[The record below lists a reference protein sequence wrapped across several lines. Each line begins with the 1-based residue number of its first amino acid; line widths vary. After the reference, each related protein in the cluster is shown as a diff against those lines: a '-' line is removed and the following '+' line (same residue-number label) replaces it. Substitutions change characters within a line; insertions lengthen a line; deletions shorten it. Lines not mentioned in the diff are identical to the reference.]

1 MFIVPLSSSITPLN
15 TMTQNTVEGNI
26 PETKNP
32 SFTDVFSE
40 VYNDMINTQ
49 KVVNENSADIIM
61 GGIDDLHTIYNN
73 ITKSQVAL
81 ETFVAIR
88 DAAMQ
93 SYKEI
98 MQMSV

>member
-1 MFIVPLSSSITPLN
+1 MFIVPISSAITPLD
-15 TMTQNTVEGNI
+15 TMSQNI
-26 PETKNP
+26 PETVTAEKTP

-40 VYNDMINTQ
+40 VFNEVQSTQ
-49 KVVNENSADIIM
+49 KTLNQNAADIVM
-61 GGIDDLHTIYNN
+61 GSIDDLHTIYNN
-73 ITKSQVAL
+73 ITKAQISI

-88 DAAMQ
+88 DAAQQ

>member
-1 MFIVPLSSSITPLN
+1 MYIVPLSSSITPLN
-15 TMTQNTVEGNI
+15 TMTQNVEQEL
-26 PETKNP
+26 PQQKNP

-40 VYNDMINTQ
+40 VYNDMLDTQ
-49 KVVNENSADIIM
+49 RTVNENSADIIM

-73 ITKSQVAL
+73 ITKSQIAL

>member
-1 MFIVPLSSSITPLN
+1 MYIVPLSSSITPLN
-15 TMTQNTVEGNI
+15 TMTQNVQ
-26 PETKNP
+26 ETAPQTKSP

-40 VYNDMINTQ
+40 VYNDMLDTQ
-49 KVVNENSADIIM
+49 KIVNENSADIIM

-73 ITKSQVAL
+73 ITKSQIAL